1 MFTEVLTGNDK
12 RRIRREIKKGKTY
25 PRIAKLIGC
34 ARMTVTRFCKLH
46 GIGREVSLKVIIA
59 NRLKG
64 LKYRK
69 ALRKCDVCQQVYKP
83 RCDART
89 GGCGRRC
96 AAILRARRDYV
107 TI

>member
-1 MFTEVLTGNDK
+1 MFTGVLTAKDK
-12 RRIRREIKKGKTY
+12 QRIRREIRRGSSYSAT
-25 PRIAKLIGC
+25 AKRIGC
-34 ARMTVTRFCKLH
+34 GRMTVRRYCFEV
-46 GIGREVSLKVIIA
+46 GIQREVSLKVIIA

-69 ALRKCDVCQQVYKP
+69 ALRKCDVCQRVYKP

-96 AAILRARRDYV
+96 AALLRAGREHV

>member
-12 RRIRREIKKGKTY
+12 QRIRREIKKGKTY

-34 ARMTVTRFCKLH
+34 GRMTVTRFCKLQ
-46 GIGREVSLKVIIA
+46 GIGRQVSLKVIIA
-59 NRLKG
+59 NKLKG

-69 ALRKCDVCQQVYKP
+69 ALRKCDVCHRVYKP
-83 RCDART
+83 RYDART

-96 AAILRARRDYV
+96 AALLRGRREHV